1 MSRTNSQRRYDK
13 RYTRMI
19 SLKLNRRTDQDIL
32 QVLEQCD
39 NKNGYIK
46 QALREKIEKEESQ

>member
-19 SLKLNRRTDQDIL
+19 SLKLNRRTDKDIL
-32 QVLEQCD
+32 QVLEQCE

-46 QALREKIEKEESQ
+46 KALREKIQKEES